1 MPTITE
7 LIEKRFAS
15 QEAMRKWLLANHA
28 KSKGI
33 WMVFAKKGMKPVTV
47 SYTEAVDEALC
58 FGWIDGQ
65 KMSRD
70 VSTYKLRFTPR
81 SPRSIWS
88 QVNQKKVADLEA
100 AGRMQEAGRAA
111 IANAKANGQWD
122 KAYASQSKAQA
133 PEDLLAAL
141 ARIPKAQA
149 FYATLKSASRYAI
162 YYRLQSVKKAET
174 RERKIRE
181 FVEMLARGEAP
192 YLFTEKKQT

>member
-1 MPTITE
+1 MADVTE
-7 LIEKRFAS
+7 LMEKRFSS
-15 QEAMRKWLLANHA
+15 QEALRKWLLIHHA
-28 KSKGI
+28 KSKGL
-33 WMVFAKKGMKPVTV
+33 WMVFAKKGVMPATVT
-47 SYTEAVDEALC
+47 YAEAVEEALC

-70 VSTYKLRFTPR
+70 ASTYKLRFTPR
-81 SPRSIWS
+81 SPRSVWS

-141 ARIPKAQA
+141 AKNPKAGD
-149 FYATLKSASRYAI
+149 FFKTLKSASRYAM

-174 RERKIRE
+174 RERKVRE

-192 YLFTEKKQT
+192 YLFKEKK